1 MGSRF
6 ETVET
11 NKVKITFEI
20 SPEKFEEGIQ
30 EAYKRNRGKINIPG
44 FRKGK
49 APRKIIE
56 MNFGKEIFYEDA
68 VNIVLPDAYDSAVKE
83 LNLDTVSRPEIDI
96 EEISAENGVV
106 LTAEVFVKPEVSIEA
121 EDYKGVQYEIAE
133 AVIEDSEIEAEINKV
148 REQNARIVPVTDR
161 PVQDGDIVTLD
172 FEGFVDGVAF
182 EGGKGENYELTIGSK
197 TFIDTFEEQL
207 IGLNIGEEKD
217 VNVKF
222 PEEYGKEELNGK
234 PALFK
239 VKINGIKFKELP
251 EVDDDLAQDVSEFD
265 TLDEYKNSIKEK
277 LLSAKEEEIKNK
289 KENDIVKAVTEKA
302 KMDVP
307 PVMIENQIENM
318 VNDFANQL
326 RMQGLPLET
335 YLQYV
340 GQDMDSLREAYRANA
355 ENQVKSRLVLEAI
368 ANKED
373 FPVTEEDIDAELNKL
388 AENYQMEKERLENI
402 LKPEDKEGLKKDI
415 AVRKALDYIVENAVG
430 Q

>member
-207 IGLNIGEEKD
+207 TGLNIGEEKD

-355 ENQVKSRLVLEAI
+355 ENQVKSR
-368 ANKED
+368 
-373 FPVTEEDIDAELNKL
+373 
-388 AENYQMEKERLENI
+388 
-402 LKPEDKEGLKKDI
+402 
-415 AVRKALDYIVENAVG
+415 
-430 Q
+430 

>member
-121 EDYKGVQYEIAE
+121 EDYKGVRYEIAE

-207 IGLNIGEEKD
+207 TGLNIGEEKD

-368 ANKED
+368 ANKEG

-402 LKPEDKEGLKKDI
+402 LRPEDKEGLKKDI

>member
-20 SPEKFEEGIQ
+20 SPEKFEEGVQ
-30 EAYKRNRGKINIPG
+30 EAYKKNRGKINIPG

-56 MNFGKEIFYEDA
+56 MNFGKEVFYEDG
-68 VNIVLPDAYDSAVKE
+68 VNIVLPEAYDSAVKE

-106 LTAEVFVKPEVSIEA
+106 LTAEVFVKPEVSIET

-133 AVIEDSEIEAEINKV
+133 AIIEDSEIEAEINKV

-161 PVQDGDIVTLD
+161 PVQDGDMVTLD
-172 FEGFVDGVAF
+172 FEGFIDGVPF

-207 IGLNIGEEKD
+207 IGLNIDEEKD

-251 EVDDDLAQDVSEFD
+251 EIDDDLAQDVSEFD
-265 TLDEYKNSIKEK
+265 TLEEYKNSIKEK
-277 LLSAKEEEIKNK
+277 LLSAKEEELKNK
-289 KENDIVKAVTEKA
+289 KENDIVKAVTERA

-307 PVMIENQIENM
+307 PVMIENQIDNM
-318 VNDFANQL
+318 INDFSNQL

-368 ANKED
+368 AKKEG
-373 FPVTEEDIDAELNKL
+373 FAVTEEDIDAEISRL
-388 AENYQMEKERLENI
+388 AESYQMEKERLVNI
-402 LKPEDKEGLKKDI
+402 LRPEDKEGLEKDV
-415 AVRKALDYIVENAVG
+415 AVKKALDYIVENAVG

>member
-207 IGLNIGEEKD
+207 TGLNIGEEKD

-368 ANKED
+368 ANKEG

-402 LKPEDKEGLKKDI
+402 LRPEDKEGLKKDI

>member
-207 IGLNIGEEKD
+207 TGLNIGEEKD

-251 EVDDDLAQDVSEFD
+251 EADDDLAQDVSEFD

-368 ANKED
+368 ANKEG

-402 LKPEDKEGLKKDI
+402 LRPEDKEGLKKDI